1 MSTLFY
7 FVGFLAG
14 VAIFLYI
21 YSLYHSG
28 KDAIMRKVSGDDTG
42 RGNAEKISVEPG
54 SIAYRTLQAYP
65 RERVCPLCGAVL
77 SQYEALYAS
86 RLDMNGGSKIMI
98 YGCRFCYK
106 PDEDPEEK
114 KKNEF

>member
-7 FVGFLAG
+7 FIGFLAG
-14 VAIFLYI
+14 VAVFLYI

-28 KDAIMRKVSGDDTG
+28 KDAIMRKVNGSGT
-42 RGNAEKISVEPG
+42 AEKISIEPG
-54 SIAYRTLQAYP
+54 SIEYSSVQSYP
-65 RERVCPLCGAVL
+65 REKRCPLCGAVL

-86 RLDMNGGSKIMI
+86 RLEMNAGSKIMI

-114 KKNEF
+114 KKNDF

>member
-1 MSTLFY
+1 MGTLFY

-28 KDAIMRKVSGDDTG
+28 KDAIMRKVSGSDSGTG
-42 RGNAEKISVEPG
+42 TAGKISVEPG
-54 SIAYRTLQAYP
+54 SIEYRSLQSYP
-65 RERVCPLCGAVL
+65 RERVCPLCGAIL
-77 SQYEALYAS
+77 SQYEALYAA
-86 RLDMNGGSKIMI
+86 RLETGNSSKIMI

>member
-14 VAIFLYI
+14 VAVFLYI

-28 KDAIMRKVSGDDTG
+28 KDAIMRKVSGPGTG
-42 RGNAEKISVEPG
+42 GANKISIEPG
-54 SIAYRTLQAYP
+54 SIEYRSLQSYP

-77 SQYEALYAS
+77 SQYEALYAA
-86 RLDMNGGSKIMI
+86 RLETGSGGKIMI

-106 PDEDPEEK
+106 PDEDPDEI